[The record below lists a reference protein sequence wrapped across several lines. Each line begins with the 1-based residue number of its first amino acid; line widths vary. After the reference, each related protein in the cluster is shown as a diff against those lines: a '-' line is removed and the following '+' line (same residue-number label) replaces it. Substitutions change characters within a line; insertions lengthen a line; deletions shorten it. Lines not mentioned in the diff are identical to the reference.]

1 MWNGSEFLCKFPV
14 IGHTGIHNAYLYVTV
29 NSHCLEN
36 WRVFCDWNF
45 PVGAVGPDLGT
56 LLVMLVK
63 HVLPPVDS
71 WVSSRVPSIDA
82 YCHPSTQ
89 VPGPGSGVYLRK
101 LSSCWAHF
109 IRDVHKVAEVPES
122 LLVQWIWV
130 FRGLCFYFFLA
141 SLISNAKEYM
151 RIGMYIKA
159 ILNSW
164 F

>member
-1 MWNGSEFLCKFPV
+1 MFRELKSILWLELPSGGSGSWSRHSAADK
-14 IGHTGIHNAYLYVTV
+14 
-29 NSHCLEN
+29 
-36 WRVFCDWNF
+36 
-45 PVGAVGPDLGT
+45 
-56 LLVMLVK
+56 LVK